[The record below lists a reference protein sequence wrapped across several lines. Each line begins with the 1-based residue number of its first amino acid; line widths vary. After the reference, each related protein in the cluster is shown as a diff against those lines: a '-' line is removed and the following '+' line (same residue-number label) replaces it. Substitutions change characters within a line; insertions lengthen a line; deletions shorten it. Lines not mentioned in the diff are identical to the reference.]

1 MDETTTFDLK
11 ATLTKYW
18 WVVAAALYFLMTM
31 GGTKARRRKTK
42 MRARSTTRRAR
53 RTYRSARSK
62 GGRMMRRMR
71 RK

>member
-1 MDETTTFDLK
+1 MAETQKFDIK
-11 ATLTKYW
+11 AMLTKYW
-18 WVVAAALYFLMTM
+18 WAVAAAVYLLFTM
-31 GGTKARRRKTK
+31 GGTKSRRRRTR
-42 MRARSTTRRAR
+42 MRAKSTYRRAR